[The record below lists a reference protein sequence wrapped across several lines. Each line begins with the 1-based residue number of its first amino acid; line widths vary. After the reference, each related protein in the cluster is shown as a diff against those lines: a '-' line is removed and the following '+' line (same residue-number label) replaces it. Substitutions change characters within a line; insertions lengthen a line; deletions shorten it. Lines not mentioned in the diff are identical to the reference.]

1 MKKMKDDDIIE
12 ALDLCSKRSLKQY
25 LCTKCPLHHEDCYG
39 GALIKPL
46 ALDLINRQKAEI
58 ERLRESA
65 KTLSDALADIEEVHG
80 RWETN
85 PDDIYWGNAVKRK
98 YCTACKKEPHFDR
111 EKREFILT
119 DYCPNCG
126 AKMDEEEKHG

>member
-1 MKKMKDDDIIE
+1 MGMRDYHDMKDIIIPEAQEKIMDICCAAWDDCRDIE
-12 ALDLCSKRSLKQY
+12 HCKDCPDRQMLKEKFSLLECFSLKY
-25 LCTKCPLHHEDCYG
+25 SRMLLEAGYAPV
-39 GALIKPL
+39 
-46 ALDLINRQKAEI
+46 
-58 ERLRESA
+58 
-65 KTLSDALADIEEVHG
+65 VHG

-85 PDDIYWGNAVKRK
+85 PDDIYWGNTVKRK

-126 AKMDEEEKHG
+126 AKMDGGKT